1 MEEQRKINRVAH
13 GGKRLIMQGTESGRG
28 RGKWRRASLSVR
40 PTKRN
45 PINLATPDYRVIA
58 IRARNRI
65 ENRCGRYIEWWWW
78 WWRWRLPLFFFSRF
92 FFLIC
97 NWAVFYVGFFFVFLF
112 VFFNQVYTCRS
123 REAETCGRVIG
134 DAESGA
140 GEKRKNPGAET
151 DYRLTHVQIMETSL
165 LQFQF
170 SLLALNLIYLKAVS
184 QSRPYKVI
192 SQSLEN
198 PLAAGKSASA
208 PPLAPPPPPLGS
220 VTADTS

>member
-1 MEEQRKINRVAH
+1 M
-13 GGKRLIMQGTESGRG
+13 
-28 RGKWRRASLSVR
+28 
-40 PTKRN
+40 
-45 PINLATPDYRVIA
+45 
-58 IRARNRI
+58 
-65 ENRCGRYIEWWWW
+65 C
-78 WWRWRLPLFFFSRF
+78 
-92 FFLIC
+92 
-97 NWAVFYVGFFFVFLF
+97 FFVF
-112 VFFNQVYTCRS
+112 FFNQVYTCRS

-192 SQSLEN
+192 SQLLEN

-208 PPLAPPPPPLGS
+208 PPLAPPPPPPLGS

>member
-1 MEEQRKINRVAH
+1 MVVVVVVAVA
-13 GGKRLIMQGTESGRG
+13 T
-28 RGKWRRASLSVR
+28 ASLLLLQICFSY
-40 PTKRN
+40 
-45 PINLATPDYRVIA
+45 LQLGRVL
-58 IRARNRI
+58 
-65 ENRCGRYIEWWWW
+65 C
-78 WWRWRLPLFFFSRF
+78 
-92 FFLIC
+92 
-97 NWAVFYVGFFFVFLF
+97 VFLF
-112 VFFNQVYTCRS
+112 FFFNQVYTCRS